1 MSSSHKG
8 AKVISITRG
17 FRAAPKAR
25 VAEDTPAALTPLQRM
40 LAELD
45 PRVRAVLVA
54 RKEKWQF
61 LERVRDDK
69 ASRSVLAD
77 IALPDL
83 LAILARASR
92 RGDDGQRITISPWPG
107 FDLAV
112 MLRDGRPCYAACFDP
127 DTSIY
132 VAEETMPRIAR
143 FFDGL
148 PG

>member
-1 MSSSHKG
+1 MTTPHKG

-25 VAEDTPAALTPLQRM
+25 VAVEAPPEETPLQRM

-61 LERVRDDK
+61 LERVRDDRE
-69 ASRSVLAD
+69 SRSVLAD

-143 FFDGL
+143 FFDEL